1 MEEILGARDKELNQ
15 WASIKKASQYRTE
28 EEELYDVKA
37 FEAKAKNDFKKRQV
51 LKSLFEVKEEEE
63 EGKDVVG
70 EIGESA
76 DAETTTTTMATTTT
90 TTTVSTPVAT
100 TGGESST
107 AKGAKKKK
115 KKKKT
120 SISNDSV
127 PSGVDSTVQSYP
139 TTPAECATTPTLPA
153 ANTSSSAPT
162 SAVSEAPTNSN
173 AVSKKKKK
181 KKKRKNDSS
190 LNESADLPAEKKM
203 KLSESDESCAKNESQ
218 PNVEDFSGVK
228 GEGVTTTKDDNVG
241 VSKADGP
248 TDGDGQKKKRRKK
261 KKKKTDGG
269 ENKDADGKAEGKP
282 KTFISDSRLLAYDIN
297 PKKFQRFQK
306 YGKKKSEN
314 TNE

>member
-51 LKSLFEVKEEEE
+51 LKSLFEVKEEEG

-76 DAETTTTTMATTTT
+76 GAETTTTSTTST

-107 AKGAKKKK
+107 TKGAKKKK

-127 PSGVDSTVQSYP
+127 PSGVDSTVQSSP
-139 TTPAECATTPTLPA
+139 TTPAESATTPTLPA

-181 KKKRKNDSS
+181 KKKRKDDSS

-203 KLSESDESCAKNESQ
+203 KLSESDESSAKNESQ

-228 GEGVTTTKDDNVG
+228 GEGVTTTKDDNDD
-241 VSKADGP
+241 VSKTDGP

-261 KKKKTDGG
+261 KKKKKTDGG
-269 ENKDADGKAEGKP
+269 ENKNADGKAEGKP